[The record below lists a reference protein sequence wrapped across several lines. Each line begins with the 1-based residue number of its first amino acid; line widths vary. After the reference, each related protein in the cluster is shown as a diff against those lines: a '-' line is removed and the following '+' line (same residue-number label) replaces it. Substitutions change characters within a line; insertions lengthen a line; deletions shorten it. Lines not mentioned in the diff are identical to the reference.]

1 MSASTRTK
9 RSQGTTRSARKARVQ
24 HAPFLLELGVEE
36 LPATFVKP
44 ALTQLVDLAKSFF
57 EEHRLSYAS
66 VRSLGTLRRL
76 ALIVDQ
82 LATRQ
87 TPISSRMVGPPKS
100 AAYDAS
106 GQPTQAAKGFAHA
119 HGVPVEAL
127 QVEETAKGWYL
138 CVVKHDPGQPTWTL
152 LREHLPTLIQ
162 RLSFPKSMR
171 WNASHL
177 RFARPLRW
185 IVALHGTRPIRFSLG
200 EIVSGTRTYGH
211 RFWKSSTRDGR
222 NFIEVKSPHAY
233 PSLMKRAGVI
243 VDPEER
249 EAILRAQLGQ
259 LARRGQ
265 GHVLAKHAEELLEQ
279 AVYSVEWP
287 QALMG
292 RFDRAY
298 LELPQ
303 EVLITS
309 MKEHQGYFSL
319 VGPHERLLPRFIAV
333 TNVKSTKLDLIR
345 KGHERVLTARLNDAK
360 FFFQEDRKYRLEE
373 RVERLRGIV
382 FHQKLGSLYDKTV
395 RVKDLVATIVEMVGR
410 LDLKERCERAAY
422 LAKAD
427 LTTGMVGEFPS
438 LQGIMGREYARAEGE
453 PEDVCLA
460 LADHYEPRGPEDPVP
475 EHLVGVLL
483 GVVDR
488 LDTLVA
494 FFSVGL
500 IPSGSEDPF
509 GLRRTA
515 YGLVRL
521 LCERGLALNLVPL
534 LEKAQ
539 YLLAA
544 QGYGEGNR
552 LDVCKNLQAFV
563 LDRLRF
569 YAHAVHGIRDDLI
582 EAVLALD
589 HSGSF
594 NLADLF
600 ARMRALQEIAG
611 EPAFDQLLVGF
622 KRANRIVQKE
632 RWTGEVIDPSLF
644 EHETEHV
651 LYRALDSAT
660 RQVAAAVEERE
671 YKKALLALLSL
682 KEPIDHFFE
691 GVLVNAENPVI
702 RANRL
707 SLLRAVDQLFANL
720 ADFSRV
726 QSTT

>member
-1 MSASTRTK
+1 MASSTRTK
-9 RSQGTTRSARKARVQ
+9 RSQATKRPAPPSRIR

-44 ALTQLVDLAKSFF
+44 ALTHLVDLAKSFF
-57 EEHRLSYAS
+57 TEHRLSYAS
-66 VRSLGTLRRL
+66 IRSLGTLRRL
-76 ALIVDQ
+76 ALIVEQ
-82 LATRQ
+82 LATHQ
-87 TPISSRMVGPPKS
+87 TPLSSRVLGPPKS

-106 GQPTQAAKGFAHA
+106 GQPTQAARGFAQA

-138 CVVKHDPGQPTWTL
+138 CVVKDDPGQPTLTI
-152 LREHLPTLIQ
+152 LREQLPALIQ

-171 WNASHL
+171 WDASRL

-185 IVALHGTRPIRFSLG
+185 IVALHGTRPIRFTVG
-200 EIVSGTRTYGH
+200 EVVSGALTVGH
-211 RFWKSSTRDGR
+211 RFWRRSTRVGR
-222 NFIEVKSPHAY
+222 QFIEINDPYAY
-233 PSLMKRAGVI
+233 PALMKRAGVI
-243 VDPEER
+243 VDPVER
-249 EAILRAQLGQ
+249 ESIIRAQLTQ
-259 LARRGQ
+259 LAHRVR
-265 GHVLAKHAEELLEQ
+265 GHVLAKHADDLLEQ
-279 AVYSVEWP
+279 AVSSVEWP

-292 RFDRAY
+292 RFDEVY

-319 VGPHERLLPRFIAV
+319 VGSDERLLPRFIAV

-345 KGHERVLTARLNDAK
+345 KGHERVLAARLNDAK
-360 FFFQEDRKYRLEE
+360 FFFHEDRKCRLEE

-382 FHQKLGSLYDKTV
+382 FHQKLGSLYEKTI
-395 RVKDLVATIVEMVGR
+395 RVKSLVGALTELVGR

-438 LQGIMGREYARAEGE
+438 LQGIMGREYAREEGE
-453 PEDVCLA
+453 PEDICRA
-460 LADHYEPRGPEDPVP
+460 LAEHYEPRGPHDPVP
-475 EHLVGVLL
+475 ENPVGVLL
-483 GVVDR
+483 GVADR
-488 LDTLVA
+488 VDTLTA

-521 LCERGLALNLVPL
+521 LCERGLAFDLARL
-534 LEKAQ
+534 LEQAHHI
-539 YLLAA
+539 LEA
-544 QGYGEGNR
+544 QGYGAENR
-552 LDVCKNLQAFV
+552 LEVCKQVRAFV
-563 LDRLRF
+563 MDRLRF
-569 YAHAVHGIRDDLI
+569 YAQAVRRIREDLI
-582 EAVLALD
+582 EAVLALGD
-589 HSGSF
+589 ADSF
-594 NLADLF
+594 SLGDLL
-600 ARMRALQEIAG
+600 ARMCALQEIAG

-622 KRANRIVQKE
+622 KRAHRIVQKE
-632 RWTGEVIDPSLF
+632 RWTGADVDPSLF
-644 EHETEHV
+644 EHETERV

-660 RQVAAAVEERE
+660 RQIDAALEGRE

-682 KEPIDHFFE
+682 KEPIDGFFA
-691 GVLVNAENPVI
+691 GVLVNADDPVI

-707 SLLRAVDQLFANL
+707 SLLSAVDRLFGKI

-726 QSTT
+726 QSTA